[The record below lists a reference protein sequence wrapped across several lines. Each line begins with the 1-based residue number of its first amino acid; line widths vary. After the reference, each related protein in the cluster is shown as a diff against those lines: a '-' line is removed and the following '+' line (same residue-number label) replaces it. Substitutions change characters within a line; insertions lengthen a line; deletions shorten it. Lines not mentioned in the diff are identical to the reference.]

1 MLVVERQLREL
12 MARGL
17 TQGEIANRVGL
28 SQPTISRLMR
38 GVHSDTL
45 SAVAA
50 RIKDLH
56 DAVLSEALPKSKR
69 PTTAKAKPRKEAA

>member
-1 MLVVERQLREL
+1 MVERQLREL
-12 MARGL
+12 MDRGL

-50 RIKDLH
+50 RIKALH
-56 DAVLSEALPKSKR
+56 DAVVSEAPPKPKR
-69 PTTAKAKPRKEAA
+69 PTTARAKPRKKAA

>member
-1 MLVVERQLREL
+1 MLVVERQLRDL

-17 TQGEIANRVGL
+17 TQGEIADRVGL
-28 SQPTISRLMR
+28 SQPTISRLIR
-38 GVHSDTL
+38 GVHGDTH

-56 DAVLSEALPKSKR
+56 DAVLSETPPKATR
-69 PTTAKAKPRKEAA
+69 RTTAKLKPQKAA